1 MNSMKKSV
9 QLAVGAL
16 LASTASLPMA
26 QANPF
31 GYTELPGGYQQADQ
45 LKQQKTEPPKE
56 HKCGEGKCG
65 EGKCG
70 EDHRAE
76 MKKKK
81 AELKAVAKDVKADA
95 KQDAKAEEHKCGEG
109 KCGEGKCGGA

>member
-1 MNSMKKSV
+1 MKSMKKSV
-9 QLAVGAL
+9 QIAVGAL
-16 LASTASLPMA
+16 LASAATLPVA

-45 LKQQKTEPPKE
+45 VKEKKTEPPKE

-70 EDHRAE
+70 EAHKAE
-76 MKKKK
+76 MKEKK
-81 AELKAVAKDVKADA
+81 AELKAAGKDA
-95 KQDAKAEEHKCGEG
+95 KKDDKAKEHKCGEG

>member
-9 QLAVGAL
+9 QIAVGAL
-16 LASTASLPMA
+16 LASTATMSVA
-26 QANPF
+26 QATLF
-31 GYTELPGGYQQADQ
+31 GYNELPGSYQQAEQ
-45 LKQQKTEPPKE
+45 VKQQKTEPPKE

-76 MKKKK
+76 MKKNK
-81 AELKAVAKDVKADA
+81 AEAKATVKKD
-95 KQDAKAEEHKCGEG
+95 KAEEHKCGEG
-109 KCGEGKCGGA
+109 KCGEGKCGAA

>member
-1 MNSMKKSV
+1 MNTIKKSA

-16 LASTASLPMA
+16 LASAVTLPIA

-31 GYTELPGGYQQADQ
+31 GYTELPGGYQQAEQ
-45 LKQQKTEPPKE
+45 VKEQKTEPPKE

-81 AELKAVAKDVKADA
+81 ADA
-95 KQDAKAEEHKCGEG
+95 KAAKKDEKAEEHKCGEG

>member
-16 LASTASLPMA
+16 LASAATMPMA

-31 GYTELPGGYQQADQ
+31 GYTELPGGYQQAEQVKDS
-45 LKQQKTEPPKE
+45 KAEPPKE

-70 EDHRAE
+70 DEHRAE

-81 AELKAVAKDVKADA
+81 KAAMKSAPKEAD
-95 KQDAKAEEHKCGEG
+95 KDAKAEEHKCGEG

>member
-9 QLAVGAL
+9 QIAVGAL
-16 LASTASLPMA
+16 LASTATMSVA
-26 QANPF
+26 QATLF
-31 GYTELPGGYQQADQ
+31 GYNELPGGYQQAEQ
-45 LKQQKTEPPKE
+45 VKQQKTEPPKE
-56 HKCGEGKCG
+56 HKCG

-81 AELKAVAKDVKADA
+81 AEANATVK
-95 KQDAKAEEHKCGEG
+95 KEKAEEHKCGEG
-109 KCGEGKCGGA
+109 KCGEGKCGAA